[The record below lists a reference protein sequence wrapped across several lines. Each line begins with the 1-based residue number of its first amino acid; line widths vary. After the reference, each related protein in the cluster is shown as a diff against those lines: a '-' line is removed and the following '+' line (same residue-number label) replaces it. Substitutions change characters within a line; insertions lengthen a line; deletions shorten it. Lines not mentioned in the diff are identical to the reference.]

1 MPRGVRVSDTP
12 AVPSLRRLRDE
23 AKRRRRSGEFAT
35 LAQAQYAI
43 AAAHGFTSWPAL
55 KVYAETRAADASA
68 RAALLVSSACSSD
81 IRPARVLLAAEPTL
95 ARHDLATAC
104 VTGEADEVGRRLA
117 QDPAAVNRKLAPS
130 GWEPLLYACFS
141 RFLRASED
149 RARGII
155 EVVRI
160 LLAAGADP
168 NVYWYDRE
176 FRELPIYA
184 AAGIANSPE
193 LTRMLLA
200 AGADPKETYQDPD
213 TIGEALYHAVEFT
226 DPTCARLLLEA
237 GLNAAVMTMGI
248 GRALNFPN
256 PDMIDVLLQH
266 GARPHGGHL
275 KQAVYKGRPVRT
287 VAALIQAG
295 APADEPDGDSGLT
308 ALRMAVRWGRTEVA
322 DVLIAAGA
330 DRSLVTAED
339 RAIGSLWARSAE
351 MPPAAS
357 PSAASPSSAS
367 PSSASPSAAG
377 WSPGLVPPPDLLDW
391 AAQSGDLAAVRRLLA
406 AGAAVDGT
414 PDLRP
419 MGQAAWRGHRDVVR
433 ELVTHGAQLSWEDDH
448 TAIGTALHGSMHCH
462 DPQGGPTMR
471 TTEEVTHGD
480 YRGVLQVLVDAG
492 APIPERL
499 WDPDLDARDL
509 MAAMGVILP
518 RPEAG

>member
-1 MPRGVRVSDTP
+1 VSDVP

-23 AKRRRRSGEFAT
+23 AKRRHRSGEFAM
-35 LAQAQYAI
+35 LARAQYAI

-55 KVYAETRAADASA
+55 KIYAETQAADAAA
-68 RAALLVSSACSSD
+68 RSALLVRSACSSD
-81 IRPARVLLAAEPTL
+81 IRTARILLAAEPAL

-104 VTGEADEVGRRLA
+104 VTGEAEEVSRRLA
-117 QDPAAVNRKLAPS
+117 QDPAAASRKLAPS

-141 RFLRASED
+141 RFLRASKE
-149 RARGII
+149 RAPGII

-168 NVYWYDRE
+168 NVCWYDGE

-200 AGADPKETYQDPD
+200 AGADPKETYEDPD

-226 DPTCARLLLEA
+226 DTTCARLLLEA
-237 GLNAAVMTMGI
+237 GLNPAVMTMGI

-256 PDMIDVLLQH
+256 PEMIDVLLKH

-287 VAALIQAG
+287 VRALIQAG
-295 APADEPDGDSGLT
+295 APVDEPDEDSGLT
-308 ALRMAVRWGRTEVA
+308 ALRMAVRWGRADEA
-322 DVLIAAGA
+322 DVLAAAGA

-339 RAIGSLWARSAE
+339 RVIGSLWV
-351 MPPAAS
+351 
-357 PSAASPSSAS
+357 PSVAD
-367 PSSASPSAAG
+367 G
-377 WSPGLVPPPDLLDW
+377 SPGVVPPPDLLDW
-391 AAQSGDLAAVRRLLA
+391 AAQSGDLTAVRRLLA
-406 AGAAVDGT
+406 SGAAVDGT

-419 MGQAAWRGHRDVVR
+419 IGQATWRGHRDVVR
-433 ELVTHGAQLSWEDDH
+433 ELVTHGAQLSWEDNH
-448 TAIGTALHGSMHCH
+448 TAIGAALHGSMHCH

-492 APIPERL
+492 AAIPERL

-509 MAAMGVILP
+509 MSGMGVIVP
-518 RPEAG
+518 PAPPPA

>member
-1 MPRGVRVSDTP
+1 MPRGVHVSDIP

-35 LAQAQYAI
+35 LSQAQYAI
-43 AAAHGFTSWPAL
+43 ATAHGFTSWPAL
-55 KVYAETRAADASA
+55 KIYAETQAADATA
-68 RAALLVSSACSSD
+68 RSALLVRSACSSD
-81 IRPARVLLAAEPTL
+81 IRTARILLAAERAL

-104 VTGEADEVGRRLA
+104 VSGEAEEVSRRLA
-117 QDPAAVNRKLAPS
+117 LDPAAVNRKLAPS

-141 RFLRASED
+141 RFLRASKE
-149 RARGII
+149 RAHGII
-155 EVVRI
+155 EVVRL

-168 NVYWYDRE
+168 NVCWYDGE
-176 FRELPIYA
+176 FRELPIYG

-226 DPTCARLLLEA
+226 DTTCAGLLLEA
-237 GLNAAVMTMGI
+237 GLNPAVMTMGI

-256 PDMIDVLLQH
+256 PEMIDVLLQH

-287 VAALIQAG
+287 VQALIQAG
-295 APADEPDGDSGLT
+295 APVDEPDEDGGLT
-308 ALRMAVRWGRTEVA
+308 ALRMAARWGRTDLVNILA
-322 DVLIAAGA
+322 AAGA
-330 DRSLVTAED
+330 DRSLITAED
-339 RAIGSLWARSAE
+339 RAIGSLWAPSAE
-351 MPPAAS
+351 RPPVTG
-357 PSAASPSSAS
+357 
-367 PSSASPSAAG
+367 AG
-377 WSPGLVPPPDLLDW
+377 PRVVPPPDLLDW

-419 MGQAAWRGHRDVVR
+419 MGQAAWRGHRDVVH

-448 TAIGTALHGSMHCH
+448 TAIGAALHGSMHCH
-462 DPQGGPTMR
+462 DPQGGPTMQ
-471 TTEEVTHGD
+471 TTEEVAHGD

-492 APIPERL
+492 APVPEQL

-509 MAAMGVILP
+509 MASMGVVIP
-518 RPEAG
+518 QHEAG

>member
-1 MPRGVRVSDTP
+1 MSDIP

-43 AAAHGFTSWPAL
+43 ATAHGFTSWPAL
-55 KVYAETRAADASA
+55 KIYAETRAADAAA
-68 RAALLVSSACSSD
+68 RAALLVRSACSSD
-81 IRPARVLLAAEPTL
+81 IRTARVLLAAEPAL

-104 VTGEADEVGRRLA
+104 VTGAAAEVSRVLA
-117 QDPAAVNRKLAPS
+117 RDPAAAHRKLGPC

-141 RFLRASED
+141 RFLRASTE
-149 RARGII
+149 RADAII

-168 NVYWYDRE
+168 NVYWCDGE

-226 DPTCARLLLEA
+226 DTTCAALLLEA
-237 GLNAAVMTMGI
+237 GLNPAVMSVGI

-256 PDMIDVLLQH
+256 PAMIDVLLRH
-266 GARPHGGHL
+266 GARPTGGHL
-275 KQAVYKGRPVRT
+275 RQAVFKGRPVRT
-287 VAALIQAG
+287 VDALLRAG
-295 APADEPDGDSGLT
+295 APVDEPDQDSGLT

-322 DVLIAAGA
+322 AVLVAAGA
-330 DRSLVTAED
+330 DSSLVTAQD
-339 RAIGSLWARSAE
+339 RTIGSLWL
-351 MPPAAS
+351 PPAPPAS
-357 PSAASPSSAS
+357 APESSAQE
-367 PSSASPSAAG
+367 PAQESAQPGGAG
-377 WSPGLVPPPDLLDW
+377 SGLVAPVALLELMDW
-391 AAQSGDLAAVRRLLA
+391 AAQTGDLAAVRRLLA

-433 ELVTHGAQLSWEDDH
+433 ELARHGAQLSWEDNH
-448 TAIGTALHGSMHCH
+448 TAIGAALHGSMHCH

-471 TTEEVTHGD
+471 TADEVTHGD
-480 YRGVLQVLVDAG
+480 YPGVLQVLVDAG
-492 APIPERL
+492 APIPDRL

-509 MAAMGVILP
+509 MADLGVSTP
-518 RPEAG
+518 RPQAS

>member
-1 MPRGVRVSDTP
+1 VSDVP

-43 AAAHGFTSWPAL
+43 ATAHGFTSWPAL
-55 KVYAETRAADASA
+55 KIYAETQAADAAA
-68 RAALLVSSACSSD
+68 RSALLVRSACSSD
-81 IRPARVLLAAEPTL
+81 IRTARILLAAEPAL

-104 VTGEADEVGRRLA
+104 VTGEAEEVSHRLT

-141 RFLRASED
+141 RFLRASKE
-149 RARGII
+149 RAPGII
-155 EVVRI
+155 DVVRI

-168 NVYWYDRE
+168 NVCWYDGE

-193 LTRMLLA
+193 LTGMLLA
-200 AGADPKETYQDPD
+200 AGADPKETYEDPD

-226 DPTCARLLLEA
+226 DTTCARLLLEA
-237 GLNAAVMTMGI
+237 GLNPGVMTLGI

-256 PDMIDVLLQH
+256 PEMVGVLLQH
-266 GARPHGGHL
+266 GAQPTGGHL
-275 KQAVYKGRPVRT
+275 KQAVFKGRPVQT
-287 VAALIQAG
+287 VDALIRSG
-295 APADEPDGDSGLT
+295 APVDEPEEDSGLT
-308 ALRMAVRWGRTEVA
+308 ALRMAVRWGRADVA
-322 DVLIAAGA
+322 DVLAAAGA

-339 RAIGSLWARSAE
+339 RAIGSLWVPSAE
-351 MPPAAS
+351 V
-357 PSAASPSSAS
+357 PSAADR
-367 PSSASPSAAG
+367 
-377 WSPGLVPPPDLLDW
+377 GLGVVPPPDLLDW
-391 AAQSGDLAAVRRLLA
+391 AAHTGDLAAVRRLLA

-433 ELVTHGAQLSWEDDH
+433 ELVTHGAQLSWEDNH

-462 DPQGGPTMR
+462 DLSAIMKLSS
-471 TTEEVTHGD
+471 EEC
-480 YRGVLQVLVDAG
+480 
-492 APIPERL
+492 
-499 WDPDLDARDL
+499 
-509 MAAMGVILP
+509 AAIT
-518 RPEAG
+518 

>member
-1 MPRGVRVSDTP
+1 VSDVP

-43 AAAHGFTSWPAL
+43 ATAHGFTSWPAL
-55 KVYAETRAADASA
+55 KIYAETQAADAAA
-68 RAALLVSSACSSD
+68 RSALLVRSACSSD
-81 IRPARVLLAAEPTL
+81 IRTARILLAAEPAL

-104 VTGEADEVGRRLA
+104 VTGEAEEVSHRLT

-141 RFLRASED
+141 RFLRASKE

-155 EVVRI
+155 DVVRI

-168 NVYWYDRE
+168 NVCWYDGE

-193 LTRMLLA
+193 LTGMLLA
-200 AGADPKETYQDPD
+200 AGADPKETYEDPD

-226 DPTCARLLLEA
+226 DTTCARLLLEA
-237 GLNAAVMTMGI
+237 GLNPGVMTLGI

-256 PDMIDVLLQH
+256 PEMVGVLLQH
-266 GARPHGGHL
+266 GAQPTGGHL
-275 KQAVYKGRPVRT
+275 KQAVFKGRPVQT
-287 VAALIQAG
+287 VDALIRSG
-295 APADEPDGDSGLT
+295 APVDEPEEDSGLT
-308 ALRMAVRWGRTEVA
+308 ALRMAVRWGRADVA
-322 DVLIAAGA
+322 DVLAAAGA

-339 RAIGSLWARSAE
+339 RAIGSLWVPSAE
-351 MPPAAS
+351 V
-357 PSAASPSSAS
+357 PSAADR
-367 PSSASPSAAG
+367 
-377 WSPGLVPPPDLLDW
+377 GLGVVPPPDLLDW
-391 AAQSGDLAAVRRLLA
+391 AAHTGDLAAVRRLLA

-433 ELVTHGAQLSWEDDH
+433 ELVTHGAQLSWEDNH

-509 MAAMGVILP
+509 MARMGVIIP
-518 RPEAG
+518 RHETG

>member
-1 MPRGVRVSDTP
+1 VSDVP

-43 AAAHGFTSWPAL
+43 ATAHGFTSWPAL
-55 KVYAETRAADASA
+55 KIYAETQAADAAA
-68 RAALLVSSACSSD
+68 RSALLVRSACSSD
-81 IRPARVLLAAEPTL
+81 IRTARILLAAEPAL

-104 VTGEADEVGRRLA
+104 VTGEAEEVSHRLT

-141 RFLRASED
+141 RFLRASKE

-155 EVVRI
+155 DVVRI

-168 NVYWYDRE
+168 NVCWYDGE

-193 LTRMLLA
+193 LTGMLLA
-200 AGADPKETYQDPD
+200 AGADPKETYEDPD

-226 DPTCARLLLEA
+226 DTTCARLLLEA
-237 GLNAAVMTMGI
+237 GLNPGVMTLGI

-256 PDMIDVLLQH
+256 PEMVGVLLQH
-266 GARPHGGHL
+266 GAQPTGGHL
-275 KQAVYKGRPVRT
+275 KQAVFKGRPVQT
-287 VAALIQAG
+287 VDALIRSG
-295 APADEPDGDSGLT
+295 APVDEPEEDSGLT
-308 ALRMAVRWGRTEVA
+308 ALRMAVRWGRADVA
-322 DVLIAAGA
+322 DVLAAGGA

-339 RAIGSLWARSAE
+339 RAIESLWVPSAE
-351 MPPAAS
+351 V
-357 PSAASPSSAS
+357 PSAADR
-367 PSSASPSAAG
+367 
-377 WSPGLVPPPDLLDW
+377 GLGVVPPPDLLDW
-391 AAQSGDLAAVRRLLA
+391 AAHTGDLAAVRRLLA

-433 ELVTHGAQLSWEDDH
+433 ELVTHGAQLSWEDNH

-509 MAAMGVILP
+509 MARMGVIIP
-518 RPEAG
+518 RHETG

>member
-1 MPRGVRVSDTP
+1 MPDIP
-12 AVPSLRRLRDE
+12 LPSLRRLRDE

-55 KVYAETRAADASA
+55 KIYAETQAADASA
-68 RAALLVSSACSSD
+68 RSALLVRSACSSD
-81 IRPARVLLAAEPTL
+81 IRTARVLLAAEPAL

-104 VTGEADEVGRRLA
+104 VTGEAEEVRRRLA
-117 QDPAAVNRKLAPS
+117 RDPAAVNRKLAPA

-141 RFLRASED
+141 RFLRASEE
-149 RARGII
+149 RARRII

-168 NVYWYDRE
+168 NVCWYDGE

-200 AGADPKETYQDPD
+200 AGADPKETYEDPD
-213 TIGEALYHAVEFT
+213 VTGEALYHAVEFT

-237 GLNAAVMTMGI
+237 GLNRGVMTMGI

-256 PDMIDVLLQH
+256 PEMIDVLIQH
-266 GARPHGGHL
+266 GARPTGGHL
-275 KQAVYKGRPVRT
+275 RQAVFRGRPVRT
-287 VAALIQAG
+287 VAALLQAG
-295 APADEPDGDSGLT
+295 APADEPEEDSGLT
-308 ALRMAVRWGRTEVA
+308 ALRMAVRWGRADVA

-330 DRSLVTAED
+330 DQSLVTAED
-339 RAIGSLWARSAE
+339 RAIGSLWV
-351 MPPAAS
+351 
-357 PSAASPSSAS
+357 PSAGASSAGV
-367 PSSASPSAAG
+367 SAAAG
-377 WSPGLVPPPDLLDW
+377 SGPGMVPPPDLLDW
-391 AAQSGDLAAVRRLLA
+391 AAHTGDVDAVRRLLA

-433 ELVTHGAQLSWEDDH
+433 ELVTHGAQLSWEDSH

-480 YRGVLQVLVDAG
+480 YRGVLQVLADAG

-509 MAAMGVILP
+509 MAGMGVIIPP
-518 RPEAG
+518 RAAGR

>member
-1 MPRGVRVSDTP
+1 MSDVP

-23 AKRRRRSGEFAT
+23 AKRRHRSGEFAT
-35 LAQAQYAI
+35 LARAQYAI

-55 KVYAETRAADASA
+55 KIYAETQAADAAA
-68 RAALLVSSACSSD
+68 RSALLVRSACSSD
-81 IRPARVLLAAEPTL
+81 IRTARILLAAEPAL

-104 VTGEADEVGRRLA
+104 VTGEAEEVSRRLA
-117 QDPAAVNRKLAPS
+117 QDPAAASRKLAPS

-141 RFLRASED
+141 RFLRASKE
-149 RARGII
+149 RAPGII

-168 NVYWYDRE
+168 NVCWYDGE

-200 AGADPKETYQDPD
+200 AGADPKETYEDPD

-226 DPTCARLLLEA
+226 DTTCARLLLEA
-237 GLNAAVMTMGI
+237 GLNPAVMTMGI

-256 PDMIDVLLQH
+256 PEMIDVLLKH

-287 VAALIQAG
+287 VRALIQAG
-295 APADEPDGDSGLT
+295 APADEPDEDSGLT
-308 ALRMAVRWGRTEVA
+308 ALRMAVRWGRADVA
-322 DVLIAAGA
+322 DVLAAAGA

-339 RAIGSLWARSAE
+339 GVIGSLWV
-351 MPPAAS
+351 
-357 PSAASPSSAS
+357 
-367 PSSASPSAAG
+367 PSAAG
-377 WSPGLVPPPDLLDW
+377 GSPGVVPPPDLLDW
-391 AAQSGDLAAVRRLLA
+391 AAQSGDLTAVRRLLA

-433 ELVTHGAQLSWEDDH
+433 ELVTHGAQLSWEDNH
-448 TAIGTALHGSMHCH
+448 TAIGAALHGSMHCH

-492 APIPERL
+492 AAIPERL

-509 MAAMGVILP
+509 MSGMGVIVPRAP
-518 RPEAG
+518 RPA